1 MNGPGPERRRSR
13 QYYILILL
21 LISLPLLGGAK
32 CAFWF
37 SSGDSDRDDKPPPE
51 EPEETAQ
58 QGSVGDTA
66 IAGLW
71 YESGSLSGVTG
82 PTGNFQYESGKT
94 VRLFLGDVPLG
105 EPVPG
110 KKLIA
115 PPDLVP
121 GADYDSPAVINITRL
136 LLSLDS
142 VKGDETITIPATVR
156 SAARLEN
163 DLVAASI
170 EYLDFT
176 DESAF
181 VNAASQLVAALTDDY
196 PFTASLVDAETAREY
211 LRKAYQKRIVEEG
224 RR

>member
-1 MNGPGPERRRSR
+1 MTTRP
-13 QYYILILL
+13 
-21 LISLPLLGGAK
+21 
-32 CAFWF
+32 F
-37 SSGDSDRDDKPPPE
+37 
-51 EPEETAQ
+51 
-58 QGSVGDTA
+58 
-66 IAGLW
+66 
-71 YESGSLSGVTG
+71 
-82 PTGNFQYESGKT
+82 
-94 VRLFLGDVPLG
+94 
-105 EPVPG
+105 
-110 KKLIA
+110 
-115 PPDLVP
+115 
-121 GADYDSPAVINITRL
+121 ITTWRTTTHN
-136 LLSLDS
+136 
-142 VKGDETITIPATVR
+142 ETITIPATVR